1 MVSSPQSNTSM
12 PTSRYVYMQKRVT
25 TLRRFMLPSKFSPT
39 GLYADRVHQR
49 TAAFRLLV
57 HGEFES
63 YIEEMVLDHAT
74 RRISEWKKNRIP
86 SITLASLLAY
96 DEIAGKSPTSVLTP
110 PQKPALTTDDRI
122 NEAFGRF
129 NNKIRRLNHG
139 VRELN
144 ILSMLLPIGVEAS
157 MIDATW
163 LSSLDTWA
171 HERGDLAHQSSGKVQ
186 HKLDPKLEYKKVQ
199 KLLTGFKDV
208 DLLISRIR

>member
-1 MVSSPQSNTSM
+1 
-12 PTSRYVYMQKRVT
+12 MQKRIT

-74 RRISEWKKNRIP
+74 HRISEWKNSRNP
-86 SITLASLLAY
+86 SITLAALLAY
-96 DEIAGKSPTSVLTP
+96 DEVAGKSPTSVLAP
-110 PQKPALTTDDRI
+110 PQKPTLSTDDRI
-122 NEAFGRF
+122 NEAFRRF

-144 ILSMLLPIGVEAS
+144 ILSLLLPIGVEAS
-157 MIDATW
+157 MIDTTW
-163 LSSLDTWA
+163 LSDLDTWA

-186 HKLDPKLEYKKVQ
+186 HKLDPAREYSKV
-199 KLLTGFKDV
+199 KNLLKGFKTI
-208 DLLISRIR
+208 DLLISRTR